1 MVGHGKGHCL
11 LLVSHRRGPL
21 ATLLLRQ
28 LTNLPEEIQ
37 LSPEADEDVSTGWF
51 TGEVRPGG
59 EDNEFKLF

>member
-1 MVGHGKGHCL
+1 MARATASSSCL
-11 LLVSHRRGPL
+11 TAEDLWRRYCCG
-21 ATLLLRQ
+21 
-28 LTNLPEEIQ
+28 NLPEEIQ